1 MVRSWDPKVLSSPL
15 AQAVGLHTVG
25 PGACSCPERWL
36 GLHLAASTASLCYY
50 WQMSALSGPRLL
62 IHTMGGALKP

>member
-1 MVRSWDPKVLSSPL
+1 MVRSWNPKVLSSPL
-15 AQAVGLHTVG
+15 AQAMGLHTAG

-36 GLHLAASTASLCYY
+36 GLHLAASTAPLCYY
-50 WQMSALSGPRLL
+50 WQMSGPRLP